1 VQGTGSFILYV
12 EFGLLLEQGD
22 VACLFDIT
30 PESLFFLF
38 SKEKIFKFLNPQQVA
53 WTLTISQFWQVC

>member
-1 VQGTGSFILYV
+1 V

-53 WTLTISQFWQVC
+53 CTLTISQFWQVC